1 MGTAAQRAWGAYY
14 VVAGFM
20 AFGGL
25 AHTQA
30 GGNGQ
35 WVCLS
40 GFALLVSLGAY
51 DAFHVERFAR
61 GNSSGYGPHERRWV
75 ADFLALP

>member
-40 GFALLVSLGAY
+40 GFALLASLAVY
-51 DAFHVERFAR
+51 DAFHVERFRAWRLERLRAAR
-61 GNSSGYGPHERRWV
+61 V
-75 ADFLALP
+75 ALGR